1 MTDNIL
7 QQQIEYYRARAN
19 EYDEWFYR
27 KGRYDRSPEINQRW
41 FNEVATIKNTLHQI
55 SVVDDILEL
64 ASGTGIW
71 TQELLRIGKK
81 ITAIDASEEMIA
93 INRSKLNSLSVEYH
107 LIDLFTWQPDTE
119 YDLVFFAFWL
129 SHVPPNLLDSF
140 LTKVYQSVRLGGEVF
155 IIDSSFEST
164 STANNHIL
172 EDDGNIYKTRKL
184 NNGQEFQIVKIFY
197 QPDGL
202 KDKLKKAGFQ
212 AEVKVTDNY
221 FIYAQGKK
229 IETIRNSESIII

>member
-1 MTDNIL
+1 MRLLLLLLRLNTGPKL
-7 QQQIEYYRARAN
+7 P
-19 EYDEWFYR
+19 
-27 KGRYDRSPEINQRW
+27 KL
-41 FNEVATIKNTLHQI
+41 KNTLHQI
-55 SVVDDILEL
+55 GLVDDILEL

-71 TQELLRIGKK
+71 TQELLRIGQK
-81 ITAIDASEEMIA
+81 ITAIDASEEVIA

-129 SHVPPNLLDSF
+129 SHVPPKLLDSF
-140 LTKVYQSVRLGGEVF
+140 LTKVYQSVRFGGQVF
-155 IIDSSFEST
+155 IIDSSFEPT

-184 NNGQEFQIVKIFY
+184 NDGQEFQIVKIFY
-197 QPDGL
+197 QPDEL
-202 KDKLKKAGFQ
+202 KHKLKKAGFQ

-229 IETIRNSESIII
+229 FETIRNSESVII

>member
-19 EYDEWFYR
+19 EYDQWFYR
-27 KGRYDRSPEINQRW
+27 IGRYDRGIENNQRW
-41 FNEVATIKNTLHQI
+41 FNEVAVIKNTLHQI
-55 SVVDDILEL
+55 GVVDDILEL
-64 ASGTGIW
+64 ACGTGIW
-71 TQELLRIGKK
+71 TQELLSIGKK
-81 ITAIDASEEMIA
+81 ITAIDASEEVIA
-93 INRSKLNSLSVEYH
+93 INRSKLFSLSVEYH
-107 LIDLFTWQPDTE
+107 LIDLFAWQPDTE

-129 SHVPPNLLDSF
+129 SHVPPKLLDSF
-140 LTKVYQSVRLGGEVF
+140 LTKVYQSVRVGGQVF
-155 IIDSSFEST
+155 IIDSSFETT

-184 NNGQEFQIVKIFY
+184 NNGQEFQIFKIFY
-197 QPDGL
+197 QPDEL

-229 IETIRNSESIII
+229 V

>member
-1 MTDNIL
+1 MIDNIL
-7 QQQIEYYRARAN
+7 QQQIEYYRARAK

-41 FNEVATIKNTLHQI
+41 FNEVAAIKNTLHQI
-55 SVVDDILEL
+55 GVVDDILEL

-129 SHVPPNLLDSF
+129 SHVPPKLLDSF
-140 LTKVYQSVRLGGEVF
+140 LTKVYQSVRVGGQVF
-155 IIDSSFEST
+155 IIDSSFEPT

-184 NNGQEFQIVKIFY
+184 NDGQEFQIVKIFY
-197 QPDGL
+197 QPDEL
-202 KDKLKKAGFQ
+202 HNKLKKVGFQ
-212 AEVKVTDNY
+212 VEVKVTNNY

-229 IETIRNSESIII
+229 IETICNP

>member
-1 MTDNIL
+1 MIDNIL
-7 QQQIEYYRARAN
+7 QQQIEYYRARAK

-41 FNEVATIKNTLHQI
+41 FNEVAALKSTLHQI
-55 SVVDDILEL
+55 GVVDDILEL

-129 SHVPPNLLDSF
+129 SHVPPKLLDSF
-140 LTKVYQSVRLGGEVF
+140 LTKVYQSVRVGGQVF
-155 IIDSSFEST
+155 IIDSSFEPT

-184 NNGQEFQIVKIFY
+184 NDGQEFQIVKIFY
-197 QPDGL
+197 QPDEL
-202 KDKLKKAGFQ
+202 HDKLKKVGFQ
-212 AEVKVTDNY
+212 IEVKVTNNY

-229 IETIRNSESIII
+229 IETICNP